1 VAEADDDVD
10 LPAVAIV
17 AGTAIRGLAATLMM
31 QGVMRRHPNAFLVTL
46 ERWGVT
52 IPLHESQSYVRQ
64 ALGDGLIRMDR
75 DPDEPVVIVGHSQ
88 GGLAALRYG
97 IDHPEQARRIVTV
110 GTPWNGTR
118 LAGTVNSLA
127 QRLVRRDVPALADM
141 TPDSPFLQALHADL
155 PAIADRVTNIYSTRD
170 GLIEPYV
177 AAHIPVA
184 GVTNI
189 LVATWD
195 EYVRH
200 VRRFG
205 LSHPVDELIEG
216 RANHLA
222 EMSNPEIR
230 SVIWR
235 VVDELDRSL

>member
-1 VAEADDDVD
+1 VAEVDDDVD

-88 GGLAALRYG
+88 GGLAALRYA

-141 TPDSPFLQALHADL
+141 TPDSPFLQALRAGL

-170 GLIEPYV
+170 GLIKPYV

>member
-1 VAEADDDVD
+1 MAEVDDDVD

-64 ALGDGLIRMDR
+64 AISDGLERMDR
-75 DPDEPVVIVGHSQ
+75 DLDEPVVVVGHSQ

-97 IDHPEQARRIVTV
+97 VDHPGQARRIVTV
-110 GTPWNGTR
+110 GAPWNGAR
-118 LAGTVNSLA
+118 LAGTVNGLA
-127 QRLVRRDVPALADM
+127 RRLIRRDVPALADM
-141 TPDSPFLQALHADL
+141 TPDSPFLQALHADV
-155 PAIADRVTNIYSTRD
+155 PAIAERVTNIYSTHD

-177 AAHIPVA
+177 SAHIPVD
-184 GVTNI
+184 GVTNV

-195 EYVRH
+195 EYERH

-205 LSHPVDELIEG
+205 LSHPIDELIEG
-216 RANHLA
+216 RVNHLA
-222 EMSNPEIR
+222 EMSDPQIR

>member
-222 EMSNPEIR
+222 EMSNPEVR